1 MTKRSANL
9 GLIWAANGEVA
20 DPDLDTTYPIFQSG
34 KYLKGW
40 IVEKEPHQWQNF
52 LYQITDLK
60 SQMFAAE
67 QFVEWDSDISYA
79 PHAVVRHGSALF
91 VNDSTEASLGSSPD
105 DNSAWRNLLA
115 DNAADVATA
124 VNDLQ
129 KRLADHIAADNPHND
144 NIHDIGGYES
154 GEIDLFL
161 GDPTDERTIVYH
173 KNQSGGAVHG
183 ETPAQVGTLPDSG
196 GTFIGDVKFVG
207 GITIGNAL
215 LGQDG
220 PDQTFGNSKGSIH
233 LTSGG
238 VATSGADKS
247 EIVTEANFNTKQ
259 MLVNGLF
266 ALPPPIG
273 QMDFSAGNFSQMSI
287 GGYSFD
293 FDPAVQAFDTV
304 KGWIVADGVTIGGLN
319 KQMNCSHVFEYYV
332 GDVKKIVIWDSSSL
346 YSANLKSLATYFDG
360 NITHFLR
367 LTSYPR
373 LTTYQ
378 KATIF
383 KKV

>member
-9 GLIWAANGEVA
+9 GLIWASNGEVA

-60 SQMFAAE
+60 TQMLAAE
-67 QFVEWDSDISYA
+67 QFVEWDSEISYT
-79 PHAVVRHGSALF
+79 PRAVVRHGDELF
-91 VNDSTEASLGSSPD
+91 VNDSTEVSLGHSPD
-105 DNSAWRNLLA
+105 DSNTWRNLLA
-115 DNAADVATA
+115 DNAADMATA
-124 VNDLQ
+124 VSDLQ

-154 GEIDLFL
+154 GEIDSFL
-161 GDPTDERTIVYH
+161 GDPADERTIVYH

-233 LTSGG
+233 LTAGG
-238 VATSGADKS
+238 TATSGADKS
-247 EIVTEANFNTKQ
+247 EIVTEANFNVKQ
-259 MLVNGLF
+259 MLVNNLF
-266 ALPPPIG
+266 TLPPPIG
-273 QMDFSAGNFSQMSI
+273 QMDFSAGNFSQLSI

-293 FDPAVQAFDTV
+293 YDPAVQTFDAV
-304 KGWIVADGVTIGGLN
+304 KGWVVADGVTIAGLN

-332 GDVKKIVIWDSSSL
+332 GDVKKIVIWDSASL

-373 LTTYQ
+373 LTSYQ